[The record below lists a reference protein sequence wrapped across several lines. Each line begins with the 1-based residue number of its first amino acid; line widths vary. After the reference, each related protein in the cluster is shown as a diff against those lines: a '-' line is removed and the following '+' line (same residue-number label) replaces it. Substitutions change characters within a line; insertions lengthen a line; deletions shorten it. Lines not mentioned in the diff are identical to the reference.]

1 MKNSAGI
8 LAVLCLMGFLSFSHA
23 EAASVGSFAADSS
36 APVAIG
42 KLNPP
47 GLSNDVAGHAP
58 SAPPGS
64 STPSNVFRDIPSI
77 SGGYSVG
84 GTTLKPYLGAGFGSG
99 YASELDRSLNHSP
112 SPQTD
117 SGVRSLFG
125 QGLTPNEFQ
134 MGIRIP
140 F

>member
-1 MKNSAGI
+1 MKYPAATISA
-8 LAVLCLMGFLSFSHA
+8 VCLMGLLSFSHA
-23 EAASVGSFAADSS
+23 GAASVGPLATDSS
-36 APVAIG
+36 TSGAIG
-42 KLNPP
+42 KLDRLALNNEVV
-47 GLSNDVAGHAP
+47 GLTP
-58 SAPPGS
+58 SASPGP

-84 GTTLKPYLGAGFGSG
+84 GTTLKPYIGAGFGSG

-112 SPQTD
+112 STQTD